1 MALIVAE
8 GSGFAQIVNDSLP
21 EPPTA
26 SIKEVITAGGGQGQ
40 ADAVPGVLV
49 KLTGASSAPGP
60 LSATT
65 DADGHHRFARLFP
78 GAYTIEARVDGFKP
92 SVETVA
98 LHPGDTKIQNVSLE
112 LDRVI
117 QKIEVRDKRAPS
129 GRSSRWKSCRRS

>member
-26 SIKEVITAGGGQGQ
+26 SIEEVITAGGGQGQ

-65 DADGHHRFARLFP
+65 DADGHYRFARLFP

-92 SVETVA
+92 FVETVA